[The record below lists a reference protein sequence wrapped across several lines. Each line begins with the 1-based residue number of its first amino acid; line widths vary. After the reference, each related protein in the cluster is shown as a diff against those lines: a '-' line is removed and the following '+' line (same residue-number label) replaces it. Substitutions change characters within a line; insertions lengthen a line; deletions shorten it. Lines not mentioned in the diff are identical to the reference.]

1 VPRRFPLSLLGLAL
15 LTLACGGPGAS
26 PASTPAGGGPGA
38 PAGSPVP
45 PTPTAQVAKP
55 ASPAGPSPRAVATP
69 VPAAVASPLPSPIA
83 AASPTPVAV
92 APSGG
97 AIRYRIVPEQSEA
110 RYIAREKF
118 VERPLPNEAIGT
130 TKEVSGEIELERPGT
145 LRGRVLNM
153 RVDLRTLTSDQ
164 ARRDNY
170 IRQNTLQTEQFPFAE
185 FRSTGVAGPAAYME
199 GEEASFQMPGSMT
212 IRDQE
217 RPMTWDVSAK
227 LQGGTMT
234 GVGTAT
240 IKLTDF
246 GMQPPRLAILT
257 VEDEMR
263 WEVSFGAE
271 RAP

>member
-1 VPRRFPLSLLGLAL
+1 VPRPFALSLLGLAL
-15 LTLACGGPGAS
+15 VTLACGGPGAS

-55 ASPAGPSPRAVATP
+55 ASPAGPSP
-69 VPAAVASPLPSPIA
+69 AAVASPSPSPIA
-83 AASPTPVAV
+83 AASPAPVAA

-97 AIRYRIVPEQSEA
+97 GIRYRIVPEQSEA

-118 VERPLPNEAIGT
+118 VERPLPSEAIGT
-130 TKEVSGEIELERPGT
+130 TNEVTGEIELERPGV
-145 LRGRVLNM
+145 LRGRVLGM
-153 RVDLRTLTSDQ
+153 RVDLRTLTSDE

-170 IRQNTLQTEQFPFAE
+170 IRRNTLQTDQFPFAE
-185 FRSTGVAGPAAYME
+185 FRSTDIAGPVTYRE
-199 GEEASFQMPGSMT
+199 GEEASFQVPGIMK

-217 RPMTWDVSAK
+217 RPLTWDVRAE
-227 LQGGTMT
+227 LQGGTMS
-234 GVGTAT
+234 GAGTAT

-246 GMQPPRLAILT
+246 GLQPPRLAVLT